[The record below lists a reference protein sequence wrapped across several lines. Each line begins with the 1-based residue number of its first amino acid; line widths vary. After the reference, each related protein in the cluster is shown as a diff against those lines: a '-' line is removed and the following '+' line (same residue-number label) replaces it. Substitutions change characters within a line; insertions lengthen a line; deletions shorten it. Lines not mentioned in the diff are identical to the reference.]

1 MAGEN
6 ENSNTETANDH
17 IDLAVYR
24 KLVKQFIDMVS
35 ERKKQNANKKIRNLI
50 ILPLPCSV
58 VIRLRFSGQKRW
70 QFLAVRSHVMSTTKR
85 SACFS

>member
-35 ERKKQNANKKIRNLI
+35 ERKKQNANKKMRNLI
-50 ILPLPCSV
+50 VLPPPPASLFDCAFLGGKGGCS
-58 VIRLRFSGQKRW
+58 
-70 QFLAVRSHVMSTTKR
+70 
-85 SACFS
+85 